1 MAKNPVAQE
10 PRVLSRRRIVG
21 LILIGIVLLAVAA
34 GIFFWLR
41 ERLGAKEWLVFYG
54 NIDIREIQL
63 AFYDE
68 GRIERMFVQEGDRIR
83 KGQVVAELDISRLD
97 DAVRKAEATV
107 RMDQAALENAE
118 ITYRRAEA
126 LAKDLYVPLQDRDNA
141 IAAWKEARDRL
152 KADEAA
158 LVLARRQLQDGKLIA
173 PKDGVIE
180 VRILE
185 PGDMVTPQAP
195 VFTVALDNPV
205 WARIYVPEPDL
216 GKIFPGM
223 RAEIYTDS
231 YPGQAFPGWIGY
243 ISPTAEF
250 TPKNVETP
258 QLRTRLVYEV
268 RVYACNPDYRLR
280 LGMPATVK
288 IRRIQPY
295 PPPPPPCSTE

>member
-1 MAKNPVAQE
+1 MANHPVAHE
-10 PRVLSRRRIVG
+10 PQASNRKRIVG
-21 LILIGIVLLAVAA
+21 LILIGIVLLGAA
-34 GIFFWLR
+34 LGAFLWLR
-41 ERLGAKEWLVFYG
+41 AMAESREWLTFYG

-68 GRIERMFVQEGDRIR
+68 GRIERMFVQEGHRVR
-83 KGQVVAELDISRLD
+83 KGQVLAELDISRLD

-107 RMDQAALENAE
+107 RVDQAALENADV
-118 ITYRRAEA
+118 TYRRTEA
-126 LAKDLYVPLQDRDNA
+126 LAKDLYVSLQDRDNA
-141 IAAWKEARDRL
+141 IAALKEARDRL
-152 KADEAA
+152 KADEAV
-158 LVLARRQLQDGKLIA
+158 LVLARRQLHDGKLVA

-205 WARIYVPEPDL
+205 WARVYVPEPDL
-216 GKIFPGM
+216 GRIFPGM

-231 YPGQAFPGWIGY
+231 YPGRAFPGWIGY

-288 IRRIQPY
+288 IPRNQPY
-295 PPPPPPCSTE
+295 PPPPPPCTVE

>member
-1 MAKNPVAQE
+1 MANNPVVEQPAV
-10 PRVLSRRRIVG
+10 PGRKRILV
-21 LILIGIVLLAVAA
+21 LILVGVVILAAVVGCVL
-34 GIFFWLR
+34 WLR
-41 ERLGAKEWLVFYG
+41 ARAEAREWLTFYG

-68 GRIERMFVQEGDRIR
+68 GRIERMLVQEGDRIK
-83 KGQVVAELDISRLD
+83 KGQVLAELDISRLE

-107 RMDQAALENAE
+107 RVDQAALENAE
-118 ITYRRAEA
+118 ITYRRTEA
-126 LAKDLYVPLQDRDNA
+126 LAKDLYVSLQDRDNA
-141 IAAWKEARDRL
+141 IAALKEARDRL

-158 LVLARRQLQDGKLIA
+158 LVLARRQLHDGKLVA

-195 VFTVALDNPV
+195 VFTVALDNPI

-231 YPGQAFPGWIGY
+231 YPGRAFPGWIGY

-250 TPKNVETP
+250 TPKSVETP

-288 IRRIQPY
+288 IRRSQPY

>member
-1 MAKNPVAQE
+1 MNRK
-10 PRVLSRRRIVG
+10 RIVG
-21 LILIGIVLLAVAA
+21 LILIGIVFLGAVA
-34 GIFFWLR
+34 GTLLWLR
-41 ERLGAKEWLVFYG
+41 AKAESKEWLTFYG
-54 NIDIREIQL
+54 NVDIREIQL

-68 GRIERMFVQEGDRIR
+68 GRIERMLVQEGDRVR
-83 KGQVVAELDISRLD
+83 KGQILAELDISRLD

-107 RMDQAALENAE
+107 RVDQAALENAD
-118 ITYRRAEA
+118 ITFRRTEA
-126 LAKDLYVPLQDRDNA
+126 LAKDLYVSLQDRDNA
-141 IAAWKEARDRL
+141 VAVLKEARDRL

-158 LVLARRQLQDGKLIA
+158 LVLARRQLHDGKLVA
-173 PKDGVIE
+173 PKEGVIE

-231 YPGQAFPGWIGY
+231 YPGRAFPGWIGY

-288 IRRIQPY
+288 IRRNQPY
-295 PPPPPPCSTE
+295 PPPPPPCTVE

>member
-1 MAKNPVAQE
+1 M
-10 PRVLSRRRIVG
+10 
-21 LILIGIVLLAVAA
+21 
-34 GIFFWLR
+34 
-41 ERLGAKEWLVFYG
+41 
-54 NIDIREIQL
+54 
-63 AFYDE
+63 
-68 GRIERMFVQEGDRIR
+68 
-83 KGQVVAELDISRLD
+83 
-97 DAVRKAEATV
+97 
-107 RMDQAALENAE
+107 
-118 ITYRRAEA
+118 
-126 LAKDLYVPLQDRDNA
+126 
-141 IAAWKEARDRL
+141 
-152 KADEAA
+152 
-158 LVLARRQLQDGKLIA
+158 LARRQLHDGKLVA

-223 RAEIYTDS
+223 RAEIHTDS

-280 LGMPATVK
+280 LGMPTTVR
-288 IRRIQPY
+288 IRRNQPY
-295 PPPPPPCSTE
+295 PPPPPPCSLE

>member
-1 MAKNPVAQE
+1 MADHPVTKKAE
-10 PRVLSRRRIVG
+10 FPSRKRMFLR
-21 LILIGIVLLAVAA
+21 LALLAVAVLA
-34 GIFFWLR
+34 AAVFFWWRAGL
-41 ERLGAKEWLVFYG
+41 EAKEWLVFYG

-68 GRIERMFVQEGDRIR
+68 GRIERMFVREGDRIR
-83 KGQVVAELDISRLD
+83 KGQVLAELDLSRLE

-107 RMDQAALENAE
+107 RVDQAALENAE
-118 ITYRRAEA
+118 ITYRRTEA
-126 LAKDLYVPLQDRDNA
+126 LAKDRYVSLQERDNA
-141 IAAWKEARDRL
+141 VAALKEARDRL

-158 LVLARRQLQDGKLIA
+158 LVLARRQLQDGKLVA

-205 WARIYVPEPDL
+205 WARVYVPEPDL

-231 YPGQAFPGWIGY
+231 YPGQAFSGWIGY

-268 RVYACNPDYRLR
+268 RVYACNPDHRLR
-280 LGMPATVK
+280 LGMPTTVK
-288 IRRIQPY
+288 IRRSQPY
-295 PPPPPPCSTE
+295 PPPPPPCGLD

>member
-1 MAKNPVAQE
+1 MANHPVAQD
-10 PRVLSRRRIVG
+10 PRAMNRKRIVG
-21 LILIGIVLLAVAA
+21 LILIGIVFLGAVA
-34 GIFFWLR
+34 GTLLWLR
-41 ERLGAKEWLVFYG
+41 AKAESKEWLTFYG
-54 NIDIREIQL
+54 NVDIREIQL

-68 GRIERMFVQEGDRIR
+68 GRIERMLVQEGDRVR
-83 KGQVVAELDISRLD
+83 KGQILAELDISRLD

-107 RMDQAALENAE
+107 RVDQAALENAD
-118 ITYRRAEA
+118 ITFRRTEA
-126 LAKDLYVPLQDRDNA
+126 LAKDLYVSLQDRDNA
-141 IAAWKEARDRL
+141 VAVLKEARDRL

-158 LVLARRQLQDGKLIA
+158 LVLARRQLHDGKLVA
-173 PKDGVIE
+173 PKEGVIE

-231 YPGQAFPGWIGY
+231 YPGRAFPGWIGY

-288 IRRIQPY
+288 IRRNQPY
-295 PPPPPPCSTE
+295 PPPPPPCTVE

>member
-1 MAKNPVAQE
+1 MAENPVKEKAE
-10 PRVLSRRRIVG
+10 APSRRRVLGLVLVG
-21 LILIGIVLLAVAA
+21 VVLLAAA
-34 GIFFWLR
+34 VGLFLWLR
-41 ERLGAKEWLVFYG
+41 AEREAKEWLTFYG

-68 GRIERMFVQEGDRIR
+68 GRIERMFVQEGDRIKR
-83 KGQVVAELDISRLD
+83 GQVLAELDISRLD

-107 RMDQAALENAE
+107 RMDQAALENAD
-118 ITYRRAEA
+118 ITYRRTEA
-126 LAKDLYVPLQDRDNA
+126 LAKDLYVSLQDRDNA
-141 IAAWKEARDRL
+141 IAALKEARDRL

-158 LVLARRQLQDGKLIA
+158 LVLARRQLHDGRLVA
-173 PKDGVIE
+173 PKEGVIE

-185 PGDMVTPQAP
+185 PGDMITPQAP

-231 YPGQAFPGWIGY
+231 YPGRVFPGWIGY

-280 LGMPATVK
+280 LGMPTTVK
-288 IRRIQPY
+288 IRRNQPY
-295 PPPPPPCSTE
+295 PPPPPPCGLE

>member
-1 MAKNPVAQE
+1 MNRK
-10 PRVLSRRRIVG
+10 RIVG
-21 LILIGIVLLAVAA
+21 LILIGIVFLGAVA
-34 GIFFWLR
+34 GTLLWLR
-41 ERLGAKEWLVFYG
+41 AKAESKEWLTFYG
-54 NIDIREIQL
+54 NVDIREIQL

-68 GRIERMFVQEGDRIR
+68 GRIERMLVQEGDRVR
-83 KGQVVAELDISRLD
+83 KGQILAELDISRLD

-107 RMDQAALENAE
+107 RVDQATLENAD
-118 ITYRRAEA
+118 ITYRRTEA
-126 LAKDLYVPLQDRDNA
+126 LAKDLYVSLQDRDNA
-141 IAAWKEARDRL
+141 VAVLKEARDRL

-158 LVLARRQLQDGKLIA
+158 LVLARRQLHDGKLAA
-173 PKDGVIE
+173 PKEGVIE

-231 YPGQAFPGWIGY
+231 YPGRAFPGWIGY

-288 IRRIQPY
+288 IRRNQPY
-295 PPPPPPCSTE
+295 PPPPPPCTVE

>member
-1 MAKNPVAQE
+1 MANNPVAQD
-10 PRVLSRRRIVG
+10 PRATNRKRVVG
-21 LILIGIVLLAVAA
+21 LILIGIVFLGAVA
-34 GIFFWLR
+34 GILLWLR
-41 ERLGAKEWLVFYG
+41 AKAESKEWLTFYG
-54 NIDIREIQL
+54 NVDIREIQL

-68 GRIERMFVQEGDRIR
+68 GRIERMLVQEGDRIR
-83 KGQVVAELDISRLD
+83 KGQILAELDISRLE

-107 RMDQAALENAE
+107 RVDQAALENAE
-118 ITYRRAEA
+118 ITYRRTEA
-126 LAKDLYVPLQDRDNA
+126 LAKDLYVSLQDRDNA
-141 IAAWKEARDRL
+141 VAVLKEARDRL

-158 LVLARRQLQDGKLIA
+158 LVLARRQLHDGKLVA
-173 PKDGVIE
+173 PKEGVIE

-195 VFTVALDNPV
+195 VFTVALDSPV

-268 RVYACNPDYRLR
+268 RVYACNPNYRLR

-288 IRRIQPY
+288 IRRNQPY
-295 PPPPPPCSTE
+295 PPPPPPCSVE

>member
-1 MAKNPVAQE
+1 MANDPVEQKPAA
-10 PRVLSRRRIVG
+10 PSRKRIVG
-21 LILIGIVLLAVAA
+21 LIGIGVVLLAAA
-34 GIFFWLR
+34 VGTAFWLR
-41 ERLGAKEWLVFYG
+41 AKWEAREWLTFYG
-54 NIDIREIQL
+54 NVDIREIQL

-68 GRIERMFVQEGDRIR
+68 GRIERMLVQEGDRVK
-83 KGQVVAELDISRLD
+83 KGQVLAELDISRLD

-107 RMDQAALENAE
+107 RVDLAALENADV
-118 ITYRRAEA
+118 TYRRTEA
-126 LAKDLYVPLQDRDNA
+126 LAKDLYVSLQDRDNA
-141 IAAWKEARDRL
+141 VAALKEARDRL

-158 LVLARRQLQDGKLIA
+158 LVLARRQLHDGKLVA

-223 RAEIYTDS
+223 RAEIHTDS

-280 LGMPATVK
+280 LGMPTTVR
-288 IRRIQPY
+288 IRRNQPY
-295 PPPPPPCSTE
+295 PPPPPPCSLE